1 MPPTPAH
8 MAYQDQSGDLHL
20 MADFAP
26 VTALTIFYI
35 HSHCNSCGGMN
46 VSRKTFEMKETYRL
60 SGACQTM

>member
-35 HSHCNSCGGMN
+35 IPI
-46 VSRKTFEMKETYRL
+46 VTPAEE
-60 SGACQTM
+60 